1 MTRRAS
7 ASALEGV
14 ITLKVERID
23 ALFDAFDPFPLPTR
37 DLSHGAEE
45 FIVGWAR
52 DLAREAPLR
61 IVIQAL
67 NTESSDAAAISAAF
81 ANHFAYRMRS
91 VDGDLRELFRFARLS
106 LAIGVGVLTG
116 CVIAARA
123 ATMMAG
129 DANLG
134 RILGEGLLILGWV
147 ANWRPIELMLYD
159 WWPLRRRR
167 DLFRRLVAARVEVRS
182 AADTKLF
189 ADLSNLKSEQR

>member
-1 MTRRAS
+1 M
-7 ASALEGV
+7 

>member
-1 MTRRAS
+1 
-7 ASALEGV
+7 V

-37 DLSHGAEE
+37 DLSHAAEE
-45 FIVGWAR
+45 FIIGWAR
-52 DLAREAPLR
+52 DLAGEAPLR

-67 NTESSDAAAISAAF
+67 NTECGDAAAVSAAF

-129 DANLG
+129 DVNLG

-167 DLFRRLVAARVEVRS
+167 DLFRRLAAARVEVRS
-182 AADTKLF
+182 SAASKSS
-189 ADLSNLKSEQR
+189 ADLSNLKSDQR